1 MGRRGRW
8 LQALALMLACGLAGT
23 SSSAVQASITT
34 SDTPEV
40 EPPLAGPIDEERFV
54 EITLCFT
61 GDNLLGARMP
71 RLVEKHGEEWPY
83 GAVASVLRAADITFG
98 NLECPITE
106 HGVKT
111 PGKSWESIQ
120 EGRNFIFKA
129 PPAWSARVLAD
140 AGFDVVSLA
149 NNHAMDYCAQGL
161 LDTCVELDAAGIAYI
176 GGGSDSGRAWQ
187 AQVLRR
193 GGTKVGFLAC
203 SMVVPSAA
211 RAGDD
216 TPGIAAHAKSMSE
229 QLSHAVAELKDRSN
243 IVVVTFHWGYEGY
256 RRHAAYQ
263 QEIARDCI
271 NAGADVVVGHHPH
284 CLQGVELYNGGVIAY
299 SLGNFLFTGK
309 SALIESAVL
318 RVTAGPRGVRK
329 VELLPVWVRGGR
341 PEPAL
346 EDAKLLKLMRVICE
360 PCGTELTAQSEWLAV
375 EQAVAP
381 VHSVEQ
387 E

>member
-1 MGRRGRW
+1 
-8 LQALALMLACGLAGT
+8 
-23 SSSAVQASITT
+23 
-34 SDTPEV
+34 V
-40 EPPLAGPIDEERFV
+40 EPPLAGPIDEERFA

-83 GAVASVLRAADITFG
+83 GAVAGVLRAADITFG

-111 PGKSWESIQ
+111 PGKSWESIK
-120 EGRNFIFKA
+120 ERRNFIFKA
-129 PPAWSARVLAD
+129 PPEWSTRLLTN
-140 AGFDVVSLA
+140 AGFDIVSLA

-161 LDTCVELDAAGIAYI
+161 LDTCAELDAAGIAYV
-176 GGGSDSGRAWQ
+176 GGGSDSCRAWQ

-193 GGTKVGFLAC
+193 GSTKVGFLAC
-203 SMVVPSAA
+203 SMVVPAA
-211 RAGDD
+211 SRAGED
-216 TPGIAAHAKSMSE
+216 TPGIATHAKAMSE
-229 QLSHAVAELKDRSN
+229 ELAQALAELNERSD

-263 QEIARDCI
+263 QEIARGCI
-271 NAGADVVVGHHPH
+271 DAGADVVVGHHPH

-318 RVTAGPRGVRK
+318 HVTASASGVRK

-341 PEPAL
+341 PEPAP
-346 EDAKLLKLMRVICE
+346 EDAKLLKLVRGICE
-360 PCGTELTAQSEWLAV
+360 PCGTELTAQSEWLTV
-375 EQAVAP
+375 EQATVPGQDA
-381 VHSVEQ
+381 EQ